1 MMELERIVEQMRQ
14 EGQQIPYPE
23 TTTLAHPT
31 NLQMPNFPKKPKTV
45 QQAKVPDDV
54 PAEAKEVLV
63 RLLCRAGSAGRAGS
77 GDLIVEAYTGL
88 QLRVFMTLY
97 PPQNAWNDNEVQMWL
112 PLDKTRSPTFTNE
125 LSGPIAGNAGVRC
138 SIVAWRQRKA
148 PVLLLAMHFT
158 ASPRVLSWLTFSALV
173 VCEIEFMRT
182 IRDVSRNDPEDVIL
196 ECPRAWEQ
204 KRNS

>member
-1 MMELERIVEQMRQ
+1 MELERIVEQMRQ

-77 GDLIVEAYTGL
+77 GGG
-88 QLRVFMTLY
+88 R
-97 PPQNAWNDNEVQMWL
+97 
-112 PLDKTRSPTFTNE
+112 
-125 LSGPIAGNAGVRC
+125 GVREGYVNP
-138 SIVAWRQRKA
+138 VAVA
-148 PVLLLAMHFT
+148 ELAI
-158 ASPRVLSWLTFSALV
+158 AKGLA
-173 VCEIEFMRT
+173 
-182 IRDVSRNDPEDVIL
+182 
-196 ECPRAWEQ
+196 A
-204 KRNS
+204 